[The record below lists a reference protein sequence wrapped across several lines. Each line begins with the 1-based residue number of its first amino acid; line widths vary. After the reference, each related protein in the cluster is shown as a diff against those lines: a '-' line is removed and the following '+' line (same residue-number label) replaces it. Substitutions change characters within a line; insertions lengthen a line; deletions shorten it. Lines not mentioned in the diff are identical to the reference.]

1 MKIKVLLF
9 LFFAASLSV
18 VLSSYRDGPMKH
30 SGWDG
35 TGAGT
40 NTGCANGGGCHVST
54 SSLSPTVELDSA
66 GVAVTSYQPGG
77 SYTVKISATNAT
89 TGTFG
94 YFGFQL
100 ATVSATG
107 AGSAS
112 ATQAGTW
119 GTSLPPNVQNTPGS
133 GRTAFPI
140 IEHSS
145 AIQATSG
152 TGGAGT
158 VYSESIPWTAPA
170 AGSGSIE
177 ICGVMNAVT
186 GLDIA
191 FLCDYQ
197 TAPPV
202 TIAEAVATGI
212 NTLSD
217 KLSCL
222 KVYPILMNDNIT
234 VAFDLKETSAISVSL
249 ISMEGQT
256 VKTFMSQESL
266 GQGSFKRSFDVSG
279 LATGVYLMRLQIG
292 NESVVTKVVK
302 E

>member
-9 LFFAASLSV
+9 VFFAAALSV

-40 NTGCANGGGCHVST
+40 NTGCANGSGCHVST

-77 SYTVKISATNAT
+77 SYTIKISATNAT

-112 ATQAGTW
+112 AIQAGTW

-145 AIQATSG
+145 AIAATSG
-152 TGGAGT
+152 SGGAGT
-158 VYSESIPWTAPA
+158 IYSESIPWTAPA
-170 AGSGSIE
+170 AGTGSVE
-177 ICGVMNAVT
+177 ICGVINAVT

-202 TIAEAVATGI
+202 TITEAVATGI
-212 NTLSD
+212 APLSD
-217 KLSCL
+217 KISGLN
-222 KVYPILMNDNIT
+222 VYPTLMNENVT
-234 VAFDLKETSAISVSL
+234 VAFDLKETSAINVSL
-249 ISMEGQT
+249 ISMDGQT
-256 VKTFMSQESL
+256 VKMLMSQESF
-266 GQGSFKRSFDVSG
+266 GQGTFKHAFNVEG
-279 LATGVYLMRLQIG
+279 LTPGIYLIRLQIG
-292 NESVVTKVVK
+292 NESLISKVVK

>member
-1 MKIKVLLF
+1 
-9 LFFAASLSV
+9 
-18 VLSSYRDGPMKH
+18 
-30 SGWDG
+30 
-35 TGAGT
+35 
-40 NTGCANGGGCHVST
+40 
-54 SSLSPTVELDSA
+54 
-66 GVAVTSYQPGG
+66 VTSYQPGG
-77 SYTVKISATNAT
+77 TYTVKISATNNT

-107 AGSAS
+107 AGSAA

-119 GTSLPPNVQNTPGS
+119 GTSLPTGVQNTPGS

-140 IEHSS
+140 IEHNT
-145 AIQATSG
+145 AIAAASG
-152 TGGAGT
+152 SGGAGT
-158 VYSESIPWTAPA
+158 VYAISIPWMAPA
-170 AGSGSIE
+170 AGTGPIE
-177 ICGVMNAVT
+177 IFGVMNAVT

-197 TAPPV
+197 GAPPV
-202 TIAEAVATGI
+202 TITEAVATGI
-212 NTLSD
+212 NTLGD
-217 KLSCL
+217 KLSGL
-222 KVYPILMNDNIT
+222 KVYPMLMNDNIT
-234 VAFDLKETSAISVSL
+234 MAFDLKEESTVSVSL

-256 VKTFMSQESL
+256 VKTLMSQESF
-266 GQGSFKRSFDVSG
+266 GQGNFKHSFDVSG